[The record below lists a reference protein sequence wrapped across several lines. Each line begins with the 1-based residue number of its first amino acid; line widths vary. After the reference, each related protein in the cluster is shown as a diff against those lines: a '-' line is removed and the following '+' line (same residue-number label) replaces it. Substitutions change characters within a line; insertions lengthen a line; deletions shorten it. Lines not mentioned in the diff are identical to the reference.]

1 MPAVHLLTSDPS
13 GHAGKSL
20 PELTDGQTQVMVKL
34 KYLRGSHD
42 DSWFKPVRKGDSMSP
57 TLLPL
62 AEDTMDYLLS
72 KERR

>member
-20 PELTDGQTQVMVKL
+20 PELTDGQTLVMVKL

-42 DSWFKPVRKGDSMSP
+42 DSWFKPGCGLWGTDVSDFFI
-57 TLLPL
+57 
-62 AEDTMDYLLS
+62 
-72 KERR
+72 KEKSNTPKV